1 MLGRIAKRLSGLKPF
16 GGLTRRKKSIQL
28 YITAVYTALIV
39 VAMLVVGIV
48 LYDKFSS
55 TAEKGAF
62 LNTDQIVDQVN
73 FNVEYY
79 LRGMAE
85 LFEQMEEKI
94 TKSPGY
100 RDPDLTEQLAA
111 ILNTRKDL
119 VSVTVV
125 SRSGDILTGYPST
138 VLRPK
143 VSLSE
148 QKWFT
153 TALEHPNYLHYS
165 SPHVQNLFPGEYR
178 WVVSLSRSVTV
189 RNGDERIDGV
199 MLLDVNFSA
208 IDDLCQRVSLGKKGY
223 VYITDPDGNL
233 IYHPQQQLINLGLKE
248 EVSTPETL
256 NYSYGSFY
264 DTVAGEKRLIHVK
277 TVKNIGWKIVGVAY
291 MGELVTSTKE
301 VTGFMVWLLILV
313 LLLVVVLSA
322 YMSGVVSK
330 PIKRLGQSM
339 KNVERGDFETP
350 IAVSGALEV
359 EQLAQRFNLMV
370 SRIRELMQQNIREQ
384 EAKRKSELEVLQAQ
398 INPHFLYNTL
408 NSVVRLAESGK
419 NTEVVTMITSLSRL
433 FRISLSKGKNIIT
446 LHDEL
451 EHIRH
456 YLIIQNIR
464 FKNKFGFSIEAQPET
479 LDCLTLKLILQ
490 PLVENAIQHGIE
502 MMQDEG
508 FIRITSEIRDGKLL
522 IQVIDN
528 GLGMSPERAAGLLEA
543 PSAGKGGGAT
553 GGGTGSS
560 VIGAA
565 TGGARTAFATGG
577 DNPRTASAGAL
588 NAAPGGGSDTKGG
601 SGVGVRNVHERIRL
615 TFGEEYGLQFE
626 SELEE
631 GTTVRIWLPVLQ
643 DMAVEGEG
651 S

>member
-1 MLGRIAKRLSGLKPF
+1 MTGRFREKA
-16 GGLTRRKKSIQL
+16 GGVSPQGGFLRRKRSIQI
-28 YITAVYTALIV
+28 YITGLYTTLIV
-39 VAMLVVGIV
+39 LAMLVVGIV

-62 LNTDQIVDQVN
+62 LNTDQVVDQVN

-85 LFEQMEEKI
+85 LFEQLEEKI
-94 TKSPGY
+94 TKSPVPGGS
-100 RDPDLTEQLAA
+100 DLTEQLAA

-125 SRSGDILTGYPST
+125 SRNGQVLTGYPGT
-138 VLRPK
+138 TLRRETR
-143 VSLSE
+143 LTD

-153 TALEHPNYLHYS
+153 VALERPNYLHYS

-189 RNGDERIDGV
+189 RNGDERVEGV
-199 MLLDVNFSA
+199 MLLDVNFSS
-208 IDDLCQRVSLGKKGY
+208 IDDLCQRVSLGNKGFI
-223 VYITDPDGNL
+223 YITDPDGRL

-248 EVSTPETL
+248 EVSTARTL

-264 DTVAGEKRLIHVK
+264 ETVGGEKRLVHVK
-277 TVKNIGWKIVGVAY
+277 TVKNIGWKIIGVAY
-291 MGELVTSTKE
+291 MDELVTSTKE
-301 VTGFMVWLLILV
+301 VSGFMVWLLALV
-313 LLLVVVLSA
+313 LVIVVMMSA
-322 YMSGVVSK
+322 YMSGVISK

-350 IAVSGALEV
+350 IQVRGALEV
-359 EQLAQRFNLMV
+359 EQLVQRFNLMV
-370 SRIRELMQQNIREQ
+370 SRIRDLMQQNIREQ

-419 NTEVVTMITSLSRL
+419 NTDVVTMITSLSRL
-433 FRISLSKGKNIIT
+433 FRISLSKGRNIIP
-446 LHDEL
+446 LEDEL
-451 EHIRH
+451 EHIKN

-464 FKNKFGFSIEAQPET
+464 FKNKFDYAIEAAPET
-479 LDCLTLKLILQ
+479 MSCMSLKLILQ

-522 IQVIDN
+522 LQVIDN
-528 GLGMSPERAAGLLEA
+528 GLGMSPETAARLL
-543 PSAGKGGGAT
+543 
-553 GGGTGSS
+553 
-560 VIGAA
+560 
-565 TGGARTAFATGG
+565 
-577 DNPRTASAGAL
+577 
-588 NAAPGGGSDTKGG
+588 AAPGGGGKAAGGETAANSKSGG

-615 TFGEEYGLQFE
+615 TFGSEYGLEFE

-631 GTTVRIWLPVLQ
+631 GTTVRIWLPVFHELLAG
-643 DMAVEGEG
+643 DGEAG
-651 S
+651 GG